1 MREESRTIIFA
12 LGVCVIC
19 SVLLSGL
26 AAGLKSIQTANQAFD
41 VKRNIV
47 KAFGID
53 ISTMSRGDIE
63 NYYTTHISE
72 EQVASPTGDMPI
84 YMWRESVEAGPS
96 KYAFPI
102 AGKGLWSMMYG
113 YLSIESDLETVAGIS
128 FYKHGETPGLGA
140 EIEKSWFQSQ
150 FAGKKLYE
158 NGSPTDFRVLKPGSE
173 LDQSSVDGISG
184 STMTSK
190 GVQALIQRDA
200 ATYSEYFNKIR
211 GG

>member
-1 MREESRTIIFA
+1 MREESKTIVFA
-12 LGVCVIC
+12 LGVCLIC
-19 SVLLSGL
+19 SILLSGL
-26 AAGLKSIQTANQAFD
+26 AAGLKSIQTANQEFD

-53 ISTMSRGDIE
+53 ISALTRDQIE
-63 NYYTTHISE
+63 DTYQVHIE
-72 EQVASPTGDMPI
+72 EEIVSTPSGEMPI
-84 YMWRESVEAGPS
+84 YMWKESVGATPT

-102 AGKGLWSMMYG
+102 SGKGLWSMMYG
-113 YLSIESDLETVAGIS
+113 YLSVESDLETVAGIS

-140 EIEKSWFQSQ
+140 EIEKPWFLSQ
-150 FAGKKLYE
+150 FTGKKLYA
-158 NGSPTDFRVLKPGSE
+158 NGAPTDFRVLKPGAE
-173 LDQSSVDGISG
+173 LDESSVDGISG

-200 ATYSEYFNKIR
+200 AAYADYFNKIR

>member
-1 MREESRTIIFA
+1 MREDTKTITFA
-12 LGVCVIC
+12 LGVCLIC

-47 KAFGID
+47 KAFGVD
-53 ISTMSRGDIE
+53 ISTLTRMEIE
-63 NYYTTHISE
+63 ETYTLHIAE
-72 EQVASPTGDMPI
+72 ENIETSSGKVPVYTWQDDQDQA
-84 YMWRESVEAGPS
+84 PS

-102 AGKGLWSMMYG
+102 SGKGLWSMMYG
-113 YLSIESDLETVAGIS
+113 YLSVESDLETVAGIS

-140 EIEKSWFQSQ
+140 EIEKTWFQSQ
-150 FAGKKLYE
+150 FTGKKLYA
-158 NGSPTDFRVLKPGSE
+158 NGKPTNFRVLKPGSS
-173 LDQSSVDGISG
+173 LDDTSVDGISG

-190 GVQALIQRDA
+190 GVEALIQKDA
-200 ATYSEYFNKIR
+200 ATYADYFNAIR